1 MSEPAQG
8 AGAHIGV
15 VQDVDEIIARVG
27 LPRYTSTTIT
37 DRTQLHRELDEIR
50 ARGFPIDNEENEPMI
65 RCIAVPVADA
75 SRRLLGGISISTVTF
90 MTQRNELDTFAAD
103 LLGAASSIA
112 QVLR

>member
-1 MSEPAQG
+1 
-8 AGAHIGV
+8 
-15 VQDVDEIIARVG
+15 
-27 LPRYTSTTIT
+27 
-37 DRTQLHRELDEIR
+37 
-50 ARGFPIDNEENEPMI
+50 MI